1 MQTIAMTR
9 SDLML
14 LGGAFRDSSGSA
26 LDREAINAIAQ
37 ANLGRGIHAG
47 GSTLARGALLR
58 ALVSETGEGR
68 GDGNGRSTS
77 LLEALLETVSHSSCT
92 STRGIINCRISGTS
106 ASVDVANTLGQVHR
120 LKKFPGVRAASGL
133 QVSGVKQ
140 VMVLEA
146 SSKAL
151 YRIFPAWTHDYP
163 PHPASPQP
171 PPPPHPTP
179 RCQTRRGR

>member
-77 LLEALLETVSHSSCT
+77 LLEALLETVRHSPST
-92 STRGIINCRISGTS
+92 SSRGIFNCRINGLS
-106 ASVDVANTLGQVHR
+106 ASVNAVYTVDQLHRQKKIPCGTCPVWTPIFQGRASITGSREEANE
-120 LKKFPGVRAASGL
+120 KAAR
-133 QVSGVKQ
+133 
-140 VMVLEA
+140 
-146 SSKAL
+146 
-151 YRIFPAWTHDYP
+151 RI
-163 PHPASPQP
+163 
-171 PPPPHPTP
+171 
-179 RCQTRRGR
+179 